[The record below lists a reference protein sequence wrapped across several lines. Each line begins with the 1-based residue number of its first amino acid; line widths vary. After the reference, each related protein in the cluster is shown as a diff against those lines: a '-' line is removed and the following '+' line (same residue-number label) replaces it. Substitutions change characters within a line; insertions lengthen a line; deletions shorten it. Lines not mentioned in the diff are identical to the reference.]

1 MDSNPFTFKNSNNYD
16 INNNPLF
23 SPNSDESYH
32 YFRQTDELFDDIFK
46 FNSFEKNNDENLIL
60 GFEFGNLPNLSIE
73 PPNLNIPN
81 EGMTT
86 TAATRMPANH
96 EIRVKTTPPI
106 FKIEKLKKK
115 FIGRRNRDMVYLYK
129 AEHTKFEK
137 KDVLTKIKK
146 AAYNNFLELTNKNI
160 KDSKDEEIK
169 KREIE
174 LKKVDNSLIEVSS
187 KNDNLELI
195 KKKMKDILSGQ
206 LSNNYKKFD
215 KNYNKKA
222 IDFILRGKDKKLI
235 YNLNKSFEDVIRIY
249 AGDLV
254 DKYFD
259 GFKTIE
265 DEFKEIK
272 DQLKDDP
279 DLELEEME
287 YNKTYIKCAKNY
299 GQTWEGIDERSSKK
313 KKNN

>member
-1 MDSNPFTFKNSNNYD
+1 
-16 INNNPLF
+16 
-23 SPNSDESYH
+23 
-32 YFRQTDELFDDIFK
+32 
-46 FNSFEKNNDENLIL
+46 
-60 GFEFGNLPNLSIE
+60 
-73 PPNLNIPN
+73 
-81 EGMTT
+81 
-86 TAATRMPANH
+86 
-96 EIRVKTTPPI
+96 
-106 FKIEKLKKK
+106 
-115 FIGRRNRDMVYLYK
+115 
-129 AEHTKFEK
+129 
-137 KDVLTKIKK
+137 
-146 AAYNNFLELTNKNI
+146 
-160 KDSKDEEIK
+160 
-169 KREIE
+169 
-174 LKKVDNSLIEVSS
+174 LIEVSS

-287 YNKTYIKCAKNY
+287 YIKTYKEYAKNY
-299 GQTWEGIDERSSKK
+299 KETYMDIKGRSSKK
-313 KKNN
+313 KKIN